1 MSSDQTLTQT
11 ETQVFGGEK
20 TKPARTP
27 RPLGQAMQRGFLSR
41 CPHCGDGKLFRSFLR
56 PVANC
61 SVCNEDYTLQRA
73 DDLPAYLTVLIVGHV
88 VVALFMMVENMGG
101 LSLWGHLAIWGPV
114 TILMS
119 LVLLQ
124 PIKGATIGLQWA
136 LYMHGFDKESQ
147 QEYI

>member
-1 MSSDQTLTQT
+1 MSSDQTIAQTDTQI
-11 ETQVFGGEK
+11 FGGE
-20 TKPARTP
+20 TKKSERVA
-27 RPLGQAMQRGFLSR
+27 RPLGQAMQRGFLCR
-41 CPHCGDGKLFRSFLR
+41 CPNCGDGKLFRTFLR

-61 SVCNEDYTLQRA
+61 SVCDEDYTPQRA

-88 VVALFMMVENMGG
+88 VIALFMMVETMGG

-119 LVLLQ
+119 LALLQ